1 MRNYEVTFIVDPVLS
16 GDEIK
21 ATAQKYVNQLQE
33 SGASI
38 VHVDEMGLRQLAYEI
53 NKRHSGYYY
62 CIEFESEATAYLT
75 SLELNMRRDE
85 RLLRFLT
92 IALDKYGVKYNADKR
107 SGLIGKAKRKVKAT
121 AEVAGGVAA
130 SPAAAIAPKAKI
142 AKAQPPQPDNLKRIE
157 GIGPKIAEVLKASG
171 IDSFVKLAGMT
182 PDQIKDLLNQAGD
195 RFSFQDPAT
204 WPAQA
209 DLAAQG
215 EWDKLKKWQDELKG
229 GKLVNSTESAA
240 PASTD
245 AVAPVVA
252 AAAVSVAAVAADG
265 AATDAATTE
274 EAAVITEAAITEA
287 VTTEEAAPVE
297 AVTTEALAKQEEE

>member
-62 CIEFESEATAYLT
+62 CIEFQSEAAQYL
-75 SLELNMRRDE
+75 S
-85 RLLRFLT
+85 FLT

-107 SGLIGKAKRKVKAT
+107 AGLIGKTKKKVKAT
-121 AEVAGGVAA
+121 TELGAGAA
-130 SPAAAIAPKAKI
+130 APAAVAPKAKI
-142 AKAQPPQPDNLKRIE
+142 AKAQPPQPDNLKRVE

-171 IDSFVKLAGMT
+171 IDSFAKLAAMT
-182 PDQIKDLLNQAGD
+182 PDQIKDLLNAAGD
-195 RFSFQDPAT
+195 RFSFQDPST

-209 DLAAQG
+209 ELAAQG

-229 GKLVNSTESAA
+229 GKIVMVDADGDAIQSTPVAA
-240 PASTD
+240 TA
-245 AVAPVVA
+245 AVAATTA
-252 AAAVSVAAVAADG
+252 AAAVAASG
-265 AATDAATTE
+265 
-274 EAAVITEAAITEA
+274 
-287 VTTEEAAPVE
+287 
-297 AVTTEALAKQEEE
+297 EEE

>member
-21 ATAQKYVNQLQE
+21 ATAQKYVDQLQS

-62 CIEFESEATAYLT
+62 CVEFQSEAAQYLS

-92 IALDKYGVKYNADKR
+92 ISLDKYGVKYNADKR
-107 SGLIGKAKRKVKAT
+107 AGLIGKTKKKGK
-121 AEVAGGVAA
+121 GGADLNTG
-130 SPAAAIAPKAKI
+130 SPSAAAAPKAKI

-157 GIGPKIAEVLKASG
+157 GIGPKIAEVLKAAN
-171 IDSFVKLAGMT
+171 IDSFTKLAAMT
-182 PDQIKDLLNQAGD
+182 PDQIKDLLNAAGD
-195 RFSFQDPAT
+195 RFSFQDPTT

-215 EWDKLKKWQDELKG
+215 EWDKLKKWQDELKS
-229 GKLVNSTESAA
+229 GKVVSA
-240 PASTD
+240 SSKD
-245 AVAPVVA
+245 
-252 AAAVSVAAVAADG
+252 
-265 AATDAATTE
+265 
-274 EAAVITEAAITEA
+274 
-287 VTTEEAAPVE
+287 
-297 AVTTEALAKQEEE
+297 EEE

>member
-21 ATAQKYVNQLQE
+21 ATAQKYVDQLQG

-38 VHVDEMGLRQLAYEI
+38 VNVDEMGLRQLAYEI
-53 NKRHSGYYY
+53 NKRHTGYYY
-62 CIEFESEATAYLT
+62 CVEFQSETTGYLS

-107 SGLIGKAKRKVKAT
+107 AGLIGKTKKKT
-121 AEVAGGVAA
+121 KGGADMNT
-130 SPAAAIAPKAKI
+130 PAAAAAPAPKPKI
-142 AKAQPPQPDNLKRIE
+142 VKAQPAQPDNLKRIE
-157 GIGPKIAEVLKASG
+157 GIGPKIAEVLKTSG
-171 IDSFVKLAGMT
+171 IDSFAKLSTMT

-195 RFSFQDPAT
+195 RFSFQDPTT

-209 DLAAQG
+209 ELAAQG

-229 GKLVNSTESAA
+229 GKVVTAA
-240 PASTD
+240 SKD
-245 AVAPVVA
+245 
-252 AAAVSVAAVAADG
+252 
-265 AATDAATTE
+265 
-274 EAAVITEAAITEA
+274 
-287 VTTEEAAPVE
+287 
-297 AVTTEALAKQEEE
+297 EEE